1 MSESTPSELF
11 SLGSLA
17 WGQYW
22 GPMGR
27 NFEISLKIGRNAI
40 QMHVWPVVKLTGCL
54 LINQSI
60 NHNCYL
66 VLLQATL
73 GRNLLL
79 RLLWVLRSDE
89 LLWLLLL
96 LWWSCLHWYSDTK
109 GNSSD
114 TLETSLFFNLDSDD
128 DASVEFNEAKYV
140 PPSLSPSQTF
150 LEWNCFLLFNSG
162 FLRNPNFRS
171 VWKFFMRNPWENTVY
186 QN

>member
-1 MSESTPSELF
+1 MSESKPSELF

-60 NHNCYL
+60 NELIITVFWFSCRQHWGEISCY
-66 VLLQATL
+66 
-73 GRNLLL
+73 
-79 RLLWVLRSDE
+79 D
-89 LLWLLLL
+89 
-96 LWWSCLHWYSDTK
+96 SCESCDPM
-109 GNSSD
+109 SSCDFSSCYDDRVFID
-114 TLETSLFFNLDSDD
+114 TLIQKVILPILLKYIDSDD

-171 VWKFFMRNPWENTVY
+171 VWKFFMRNPWEKTVY

>member
-1 MSESTPSELF
+1 MPFKCTYDQLWSLPRVYES
-11 SLGSLA
+11 
-17 WGQYW
+17 
-22 GPMGR
+22 
-27 NFEISLKIGRNAI
+27 
-40 QMHVWPVVKLTGCL
+40 
-54 LINQSI
+54 INQSI
-60 NHNCYL
+60 NHNCFL

-96 LWWSCLHWYSDTK
+96 LWWSCLHWYSRTK
-109 GNSSD
+109 GNSSG
-114 TLETSLFFNLDSDD
+114 TLETRLFFNLDSDD

-150 LEWNCFLLFNSG
+150 LEWNCFLLFNSEI
-162 FLRNPNFRS
+162 LRNPNFRS
-171 VWKFFMRNPWENTVY
+171 VWKFFMRNPWANTVD